1 MKTIRDMMEI
11 EDADH
16 QKTKDIHILMIEESP
31 LKREDLQKTETEDP
45 QVTEKEDY
53 LMEDTLQKTEDL
65 VMTEDKELL
74 RDTQTLEEVGDHLNK
89 HITKA
94 GAVQQI
100 LFKL

>member
-16 QKTKDIHILMIEESP
+16 QKTKDIHILMIEEIP
-31 LKREDLQKTETEDP
+31 LKREDLRRTETEDP
-45 QVTEKEDY
+45 QVTEEEDH

-65 VMTEDKELL
+65 VMIEDKELL
-74 RDTQTLEEVGDHLNK
+74 RDTQTLEEVEDHLNK